1 MNLKGLIYQ
10 FPKEI
15 KLVII
20 AFVCTLSI
28 GFYSGISFVRSTTN
42 ANPNGIEQRYLGNEE
57 DENATKMM
65 FKKSEGEIMTTIHS
79 HILSLSVIFF
89 LISLLL
95 STTDI
100 PRKLKLFLMIE
111 PFFSLVFT
119 FGGIYLLWKEIHF
132 MKYVIMISG
141 FFMTVTYTVSIFIIL
156 KQALNR
162 SKSNTHLT

>member
-1 MNLKGLIYQ
+1 MVLKGLIYQ

-15 KLVII
+15 KLLIV
-20 AFVCTLSI
+20 AFICTLSI

-42 ANPNGIEQRYLGNEE
+42 ANPTGIEQRYLGNEE

-65 FKKSEGEIMTTIHS
+65 FKKSEGEIMTTVHS

-89 LISLLL
+89 MISLLL

-100 PRKLKLFLMIE
+100 SQKLKLFLMIE

-119 FGGIYLLWKEIHF
+119 FGGIYLLWKDIHF

-141 FFMTVTYTVSIFIIL
+141 FFMTATYTASIFIIL
-156 KQALNR
+156 KQALKKT
-162 SKSNTHLT
+162 S

>member
-1 MNLKGLIYQ
+1 MILKGLIYQ

-15 KLVII
+15 KLLIV

-42 ANPNGIEQRYLGNEE
+42 ANPTGIEQRYLGNEE

-65 FKKSEGEIMTTIHS
+65 FKKSEGEMMTTVHS

-89 LISLLL
+89 MISLVL

-100 PRKLKLFLMIE
+100 PQKLKLFLMIE

-119 FGGIYLLWKEIHF
+119 FGGIYLLWKDIHF

-141 FFMTVTYTVSIFIIL
+141 FFMTATFTASIFIIL
-156 KQALNR
+156 KQALKKTN
-162 SKSNTHLT
+162 

>member
-1 MNLKGLIYQ
+1 MVLKGLIFQ

-15 KLVII
+15 KLLIV

-42 ANPNGIEQRYLGNEE
+42 ANPTGIEQRYLGNED

-65 FKKSEGEIMTTIHS
+65 FKKSEGEIMTTVHS

-89 LISLLL
+89 MISLLL

-100 PRKLKLFLMIE
+100 SQKLKLFLMIE

-119 FGGIYLLWKEIHF
+119 FGGIYLLWKDLHF

-141 FFMTVTYTVSIFIIL
+141 FFMTATYTASIFIIL
-156 KQALNR
+156 KQALKKTN
-162 SKSNTHLT
+162 

>member
-1 MNLKGLIYQ
+1 MVLKGLIYQ

-15 KLVII
+15 KLLIV
-20 AFVCTLSI
+20 AFICTLSI

-42 ANPNGIEQRYLGNEE
+42 ANPNGIEQRYLGNED

-65 FKKSEGEIMTTIHS
+65 FKKSEGEIMTTVHS

-89 LISLLL
+89 MVALLIA
-95 STTDI
+95 TTDI
-100 PRKLKLFLMIE
+100 PQKLKLFLMIE

-119 FGGIYLLWKEIHF
+119 FGGIYLLWKDLHF

-141 FFMTVTYTVSIFIIL
+141 FLMTVTYTASIFIIL
-156 KQALNR
+156 KQTIFQKKN
-162 SKSNTHLT
+162 